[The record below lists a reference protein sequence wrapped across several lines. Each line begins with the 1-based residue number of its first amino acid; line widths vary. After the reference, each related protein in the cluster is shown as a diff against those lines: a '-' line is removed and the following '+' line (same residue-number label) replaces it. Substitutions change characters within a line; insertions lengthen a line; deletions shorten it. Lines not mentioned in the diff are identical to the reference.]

1 MEEDGTTQKYPTI
14 FLQKEFEK
22 LVASGMTVDTIASA
36 SASDSADEVT
46 TAAIATNGDAATNA
60 DIKNEDDADDK
71 EMDEADVAGEH
82 TGQDHGMDEAAAEAS
97 S

>member
-36 SASDSADEVT
+36 SASDSADDVT
-46 TAAIATNGDAATNA
+46 TAATTTNGEAATNKE
-60 DIKNEDDADDK
+60 IKKEDDVDE
-71 EMDEADVAGEH
+71 EMDEADVAGEQ
-82 TGQDHGMDEAAAEAS
+82 TGQDHDMEEAAAEAFS
-97 S
+97 

>member
-22 LVASGMTVDTIASA
+22 LVADGMAVDTIVSA
-36 SASDSADEVT
+36 SASDSADDAVIT
-46 TAAIATNGDAATNA
+46 NNGDAATNE
-60 DIKNEDDADDK
+60 DIKNEDGADDE
-71 EMDEADVAGEH
+71 EMDEADIAGEQ
-82 TGQDHGMDEAAAEAS
+82 TGQDHDMDEAAAEAS